1 MVQFVPRVS
10 LELCRIPGTG
20 EVAFNPKN
28 SGKEVIPWSGGS
40 FPPHPPLT
48 LHLHM
53 PEKQGAFYWRF
64 SCPESTPCASM
75 LFKTNNDPASQAG
88 RRRFES
94 GLPLQNQQLTNIR
107 KTHPP

>member
-40 FPPHPPLT
+40 FPRRCQEFCVNGVWIDALFFNAVFLAPQASGAVGKWESWFWISTFPWPTILLAVASVSPL
-48 LHLHM
+48 
-53 PEKQGAFYWRF
+53 
-64 SCPESTPCASM
+64 
-75 LFKTNNDPASQAG
+75 
-88 RRRFES
+88 
-94 GLPLQNQQLTNIR
+94 
-107 KTHPP
+107 